1 MSNGSSVRLNS
12 GGWYQRIPSNP
23 LVAHHVLHAAAGV
36 ADSAAL
42 APADEAIRFA
52 WPLARPDS
60 AVVAVAAEIHCQFHG
75 RSLRAIHGYDQP
87 SVIMEDIH

>member
-1 MSNGSSVRLNS
+1 V
-12 GGWYQRIPSNP
+12 Y
-23 LVAHHVLHAAAGV
+23 HVLHVAGV

-42 APADEAIRFA
+42 GPANEVIQFA

-75 RSLRAIHGYDQP
+75 RSLQAIHEYDQP
-87 SVIMEDIH
+87 SVFMEDIH

>member
-1 MSNGSSVRLNS
+1 MVHQYGLTADV
-12 GGWYQRIPSNP
+12 GYQRILVNP

-36 ADSAAL
+36 ADSTAL
-42 APADEAIRFA
+42 APTDEVIQFA

-75 RSLRAIHGYDQP
+75 QNLQAIHGYDQP